1 MRSISL
7 LLLTAALAGCATP
20 PPPAART
27 AEAQAKLQQLIGGRA
42 PGQAVGCLPSYSAR
56 DMRVIDDNTIAFR
69 SGGDLYVNDLSAGG
83 CTQLGSGFYTLVTR
97 SSGGSLCSG
106 DIAQVMDVSTGMT
119 VGSCALGDF
128 IPYRRT

>member
-7 LLLTAALAGCATP
+7 LLLTAALAGCATA

-27 AEAQAKLQQLIGGRA
+27 AEAQAKLQQLIAGRA
-42 PGQAVGCLPSYSAR
+42 PGQAVGCLPSYSTR

-97 SSGGSLCSG
+97 SQSGSLCSG
-106 DIAQVMDVSTGMT
+106 DIAHVTDITSGMT
-119 VGSCALGDF
+119 VGSCTLGDF